1 MELSDF
7 PGGPV
12 FGCPAA
18 NAGDMGLTLALG
30 RPRALWAAQSVCHN
44 S

>member
-1 MELSDF
+1 MELSDV

-12 FGCPAA
+12 VGCPAA
-18 NAGDMGLTLALG
+18 NAGDMG
-30 RPRALWAAQSVCHN
+30 RPRTLWAAQPVCRD